1 MRATIVSLAVF
12 GAGLV
17 AASQQGS
24 SSVATSTAKASSLPV
39 VDIDED
45 DEYCESSSTLKS
57 TAKPTTFPPH
67 PSGGHGYSTSTI
79 YSTTVYTVT
88 KCPPTVTKCPA
99 ESLHLTTEVIV
110 VGTTLCPV
118 SSAPYVSG
126 SKPQVTPAP
135 VVPSGGGAPKP
146 TGVAVTAGAGR
157 IAVPAAAAAGLLA
170 FLL

>member
-1 MRATIVSLAVF
+1 MRATIVSLAAF

-17 AASQQGS
+17 AAASVQGS
-24 SSVATSTAKASSLPV
+24 TSVATSTAKASILPII
-39 VDIDED
+39 DDDED
-45 DEYCESSSTLKS
+45 NEYCESSTLKS
-57 TAKPTTFPPH
+57 TAKPTTFPSH

-88 KCPPTVTKCPA
+88 KCPPSVTKCPA
-99 ESLHLTTEVIV
+99 ASMHLTTEVIV